1 MAVGGVKWDNPYE
14 LVWETPLRYYQ
25 SGGYEM
31 TSLKILFKDKGHDV
45 WSVHPDDTVLD
56 AIKMMAEKDIGA
68 LIVIEDGKPV
78 GIFTERDYARKVY
91 LKGKSSLDTPVRDIM
106 VAPVICV
113 GLDQSV
119 DECMALM
126 TAKRFRHLPVMDGDQ
141 LVGMVSIGDLV
152 KSVIAEQQFTIEQ
165 MEHYIYS

>member
-1 MAVGGVKWDNPYE
+1 
-14 LVWETPLRYYQ
+14 
-25 SGGYEM
+25 M
-31 TSLKILFKDKGHDV
+31 TTLKMLLKDKGQDV

-56 AIKMMAEKDIGA
+56 AIKMLAEKDIGA
-68 LIVIEDGKPV
+68 LIVVKDDKPV
-78 GIFTERDYARKVY
+78 GIFTERDYARNVY
-91 LKGKSSLDTPVRDIM
+91 LKGKSSLDTAVRDVM

-113 GLDQSV
+113 KPDQTV

-126 TAKRFRHLPVMDGDQ
+126 TAKRFRHLPIMDGDE

-165 MEHYIYS
+165 MEQYIHS

>member
-1 MAVGGVKWDNPYE
+1 
-14 LVWETPLRYYQ
+14 
-25 SGGYEM
+25 M
-31 TSLKILFKDKGHDV
+31 TTMKMLLKGKGPDV

-56 AIKMMAEKDIGA
+56 AIKMLAEKDIGA
-68 LIVIEDGKPV
+68 LIVIKDDKPV

-91 LKGKSSLDTPVRDIM
+91 LKGKSSLDTAVRDIM

-119 DECMALM
+119 DECMVLM

>member
-1 MAVGGVKWDNPYE
+1 
-14 LVWETPLRYYQ
+14 
-25 SGGYEM
+25 M
-31 TSLKILFKDKGHDV
+31 TTLKMLLKDKGHDV

-56 AIKMMAEKDIGA
+56 AIKMLAEKDIGA
-68 LIVIEDGKPV
+68 LIVIKDDKPV
-78 GIFTERDYARKVY
+78 GIFTERDYARNVY
-91 LKGKSSLDTPVRDIM
+91 LKGKSSLDTAVRDVM

-113 GLDQSV
+113 KPVQTV

-126 TAKRFRHLPVMDGDQ
+126 TAKRFRHLPIMDGDE

-165 MEHYIYS
+165 MEQYIHS

>member
-1 MAVGGVKWDNPYE
+1 MR
-14 LVWETPLRYYQ
+14 T
-25 SGGYEM
+25 
-31 TSLKILFKDKGHDV
+31 LKMLLKGKGHDV

-56 AIKMMAEKDIGA
+56 AIKMLAEKDIGA
-68 LIVIEDGKPV
+68 LIVIKDDKPV
-78 GIFTERDYARKVY
+78 GIFTERDYARNVY
-91 LKGKSSLDTPVRDIM
+91 LKGKSSLDTAVRDVM

-113 GLDQSV
+113 KPDQTV

-126 TAKRFRHLPVMDGDQ
+126 TAKRFRHLPIMDGDE

-165 MEHYIYS
+165 MEQYIHS

>member
-1 MAVGGVKWDNPYE
+1 
-14 LVWETPLRYYQ
+14 
-25 SGGYEM
+25 M
-31 TSLKILFKDKGHDV
+31 TTLKILLKDKGHDV

-56 AIKMMAEKDIGA
+56 AIKMLAEKDIGA
-68 LIVIEDGKPV
+68 LIVIKDDKPV
-78 GIFTERDYARKVY
+78 GIFTERDYARNVY
-91 LKGKSSLDTPVRDIM
+91 LKGKSSLDTAVRDVM

-113 GLDQSV
+113 KPDQTV

-126 TAKRFRHLPVMDGDQ
+126 TAKRFRHLPIMDGDE

-165 MEHYIYS
+165 MEQYIHS

>member
-1 MAVGGVKWDNPYE
+1 
-14 LVWETPLRYYQ
+14 
-25 SGGYEM
+25 M
-31 TSLKILFKDKGHDV
+31 TTLKMLLKDKGHDV

-56 AIKMMAEKDIGA
+56 AIKMLAEKDIGA
-68 LIVIEDGKPV
+68 LIVIKDDKPV
-78 GIFTERDYARKVY
+78 GIFTERDYARNVY
-91 LKGKSSLDTPVRDIM
+91 LKGKSSLDTAVRDVM

-113 GLDQSV
+113 KSDQTV

-126 TAKRFRHLPVMDGDQ
+126 TAKRFRHLPIMDGDE

-165 MEHYIYS
+165 MEQYIHS

>member
-1 MAVGGVKWDNPYE
+1 M
-14 LVWETPLRYYQ
+14 LL
-25 SGGYEM
+25 
-31 TSLKILFKDKGHDV
+31 KDKGHDV

-56 AIKMMAEKDIGA
+56 AIKMLAEKDIGA
-68 LIVIEDGKPV
+68 LIVIKDDKPV
-78 GIFTERDYARKVY
+78 GIFTERDYARNVY
-91 LKGKSSLDTPVRDIM
+91 LKGKSSLDTAVRDVM

-113 GLDQSV
+113 KPDQTV

-126 TAKRFRHLPVMDGDQ
+126 TAKRFRHLPIMDGDE

-165 MEHYIYS
+165 MEQYIHS